1 LGHELRG
8 VGQMKC
14 NVDGSEILSRNYQ
27 IQKVLESQRRDRM
40 NCPKP
45 TAEPMKRIMHVANR

>member
-8 VGQMKC
+8 VGQMKY
-14 NVDGSEILSRNYQ
+14 NVDGSEIPSGNYQ
-27 IQKVLESQRRDRM
+27 IEKVLESQRPDRM